1 MFRIESE
8 DIEVA
13 AAPGVVR
20 VNVGLSHGTAAA
32 GG

>member
-13 AAPGVVR
+13 AARGVVR
-20 VNVGLSHGTAAA
+20 VTLDYRMPGT
-32 GG
+32 